1 MRLEDLRLNASVVSR
16 DGHKLGHLSRFVI
29 DKDAQKVTH
38 VVVDTGI
45 FRSGEALW
53 KGGWGMPHDRVVPLG
68 CVSEATEDEVRIT
81 MSAEEF
87 KELARDYS
95 EEYFVAAPDV
105 EPGQIDASDVRRFV
119 MGIPGEPGPYLLQ
132 ETTTKQAWQEEI
144 NRDSPVWRLNP
155 HEKIGEV
162 ERVIIDEDTGA
173 VNALVIKRGFVFT
186 SEKVLPQDYIVEV
199 AGGIV
204 RVDIDDEGLAG
215 LEEFESDE

>member
-1 MRLEDLRLNASVVSR
+1 MRLEDLRLNANVVSR
-16 DGHKLGHLSRFVI
+16 DGHKLGNLSRFVI
-29 DKDAQKVTH
+29 DKDAQRLTH
-38 VVVDTGI
+38 IVVDTGI

-53 KGGWGMPHDRVVPLG
+53 KGGWGMAHDRVVPFG
-68 CVSEATEDEVRIT
+68 CVVDASEDEVRIT

-87 KELARDYS
+87 KDLARDYN
-95 EEYFVAAPDV
+95 EEYFVEAQDV
-105 EPGQIDASDVRRFV
+105 EPGEIDPSDVRRFA
-119 MGIPGEPGPYLLQ
+119 MAIPGEPGPYLLQ
-132 ETTTKQAWQEEI
+132 EVTAKQPWQEEI

-162 ERVIIDEDTGA
+162 ERAIIDEDTGV

-204 RVDIDDEGLAG
+204 RVDIDDEGLKG
-215 LEEFESDE
+215 LEEFAGDE